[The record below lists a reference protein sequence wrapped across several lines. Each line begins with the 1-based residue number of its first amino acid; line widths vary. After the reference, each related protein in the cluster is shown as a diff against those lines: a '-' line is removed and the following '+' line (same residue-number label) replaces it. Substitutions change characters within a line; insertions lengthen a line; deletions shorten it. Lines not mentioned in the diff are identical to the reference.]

1 MSYDTITFLSDFGHA
16 DESVGV
22 VRSVIRSIAPN
33 AAVIDLGHGIHPYDI
48 RGGGLMLARSA
59 PFVAMGIVVAVVD
72 PGAGSGRRAVAVEV
86 GDGASI
92 LVGPDNG
99 LLAPAVALVGGASR
113 AVELTNKDYH
123 LESEGPT
130 FAGRDIFGPVAA
142 HLSNGVTLDEIGT
155 PIDPSSLMPG
165 LLPVSREEDGDIVA
179 DVLWVDQFG
188 NVQLNVDPE
197 DIKHL
202 GQRITM
208 YMGEKVQSAFRVA
221 CYDDIEGVGVG
232 LVTDAH
238 GLISI
243 AARQASA
250 ATQLGLSEGNEVRLS
265 SGGSARAEGI
275 PVQLGKKEL

>member
-33 AAVIDLGHGIHPYDI
+33 AAVIDLGHGIRPYDI

-208 YMGEKVQSAFRVA
+208 YMGETVQSAFRVA

>member
-22 VRSVIRSIAPN
+22 VRSVIRAIAPDT
-33 AAVIDLGHGIHPYDI
+33 AVIDLGHGIRPYDI

-197 DIKHL
+197 DIEHL

-208 YMGEKVQSAFRVA
+208 YMGETVQSAFRVA

>member
-1 MSYDTITFLSDFGHA
+1 MSYDTITFLSDFGHT

-22 VRSVIRSIAPN
+22 VRSVIRAIAPDT
-33 AAVIDLGHGIHPYDI
+33 AVIDLGHGIRPYDI
-48 RGGGLMLARSA
+48 RGGGLLLARSA

-113 AVELTNKDYH
+113 AVELTNKEYH

-197 DIKHL
+197 DIEHL
-202 GQRITM
+202 GERVTM
-208 YMGEKVQSAFRVA
+208 YMGETVQSAFRVA

-238 GLISI
+238 GLIAI